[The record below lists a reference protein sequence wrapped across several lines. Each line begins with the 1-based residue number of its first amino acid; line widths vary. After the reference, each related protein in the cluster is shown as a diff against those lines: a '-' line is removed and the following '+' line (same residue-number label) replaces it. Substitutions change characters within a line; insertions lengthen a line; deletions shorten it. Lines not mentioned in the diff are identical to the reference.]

1 MNINELKKKI
11 EAQLKAIEELR
22 KKMMVELQSDFHST
36 LKELFDA
43 YPIVKAIHFT
53 AYTPYWNDGEECT
66 YRCHVDCCGFN
77 GYDEDGEDIK
87 EQIEDASGPVEGD
100 NILTNSK
107 KNIYVERPNPKYN
120 PAAKSYDYE
129 TSRKTIWVKEPNPNY
144 NPAHGQAVDAF
155 REFLKVIPND
165 YWKEIVG
172 NHCTVFIDR
181 NSIRTKFYDHE

>member
-107 KNIYVERPNPKYN
+107 KNIYVERPNP
-120 PAAKSYDYE
+120 
-129 TSRKTIWVKEPNPNY
+129 NY